1 MRLRATCLLAVIAG
15 WNEGFLFRISRGF
28 FLVYSVSQQDP
39 KLSFHDI
46 LNGLG
51 VSVRPVCLFGRV
63 YQEEAIFA
71 QTKRFRVVPSKL
83 RGAMFTQ
90 MLRPIAE

>member
-1 MRLRATCLLAVIAG
+1 MPVSCH
-15 WNEGFLFRISRGF
+15 RGMERGIF
-28 FLVYSVSQQDP
+28 VPHFQGIFLVYSVSQQDP